1 MRYDA
6 EFELKVVEL
15 AFQTSNMNA
24 ARHYSVNEKQVQVQE
39 DSDASTELQAITA
52 ENDPYDDQ
60 ASGQEWNLLF
70 DDSTDEDDEFHGF

>member
-1 MRYDA
+1 
-6 EFELKVVEL
+6 
-15 AFQTSNMNA
+15 MNP

-39 DSDASTELQAITA
+39 KQVQQVQEDSDVSTELLVITA

-60 ASGQEWNLLF
+60 VSGQEWNLLF